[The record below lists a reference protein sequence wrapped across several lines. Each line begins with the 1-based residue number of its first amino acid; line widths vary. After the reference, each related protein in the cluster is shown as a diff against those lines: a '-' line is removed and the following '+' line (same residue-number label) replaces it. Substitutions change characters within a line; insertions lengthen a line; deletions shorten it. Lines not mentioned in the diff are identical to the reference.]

1 MKNQIHMERTSKY
14 YDILEDQYDAYI
26 NQWASIRVRTPMGD
40 IVTGEVQIAVT
51 TLYSNDTL
59 AL

>member
-1 MKNQIHMERTSKY
+1 MERTSKY